1 MTDQQTLSYFGTGD
15 VCQVNTPAPARRYT
29 RSG

>member
-15 VCQVNTPAPARRYT
+15 VRQVNTHARREAL
-29 RSG
+29 